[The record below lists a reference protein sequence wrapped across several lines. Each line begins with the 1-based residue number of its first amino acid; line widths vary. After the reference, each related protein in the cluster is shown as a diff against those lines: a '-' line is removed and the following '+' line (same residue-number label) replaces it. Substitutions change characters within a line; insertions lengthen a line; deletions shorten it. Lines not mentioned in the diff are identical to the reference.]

1 MKITKKLATR
11 AKFGQLSGY
20 FVTNSYSYVY
30 LYTSLM
36 KILESYLSRLQL
48 LALYL
53 EHTDVS
59 YSRVMY
65 SNRSLLIF
73 DPSTSKFW
81 LMFQIVVWI
90 LPSAFRKRMRHL
102 NERMYL
108 KDRKVADNGFK
119 HLNMDNI

>member
-1 MKITKKLATR
+1 
-11 AKFGQLSGY
+11 
-20 FVTNSYSYVY
+20 
-30 LYTSLM
+30 M

-108 KDRKVADNGFK
+108 KDTKVADNGFK